1 MKEVSSLQ
9 QLIKMDQLDEFTFLG
24 ENYSIGSPIVFGG
37 QVLAQG
43 LYAMSQSVPEERIA
57 HSLHGYFI
65 LPGDLTK
72 PIRYEVEFVRDGG
85 SFSTRRVKALQ
96 DDKIIFFM
104 GASFQ
109 KVEEGYEHQIQ
120 MPKVP
125 QPDELYSWDDMY
137 EQLKDHLPRAMK
149 QFLSI
154 ERPFIFKPTVLENVL
169 ERKPREPNY
178 SVWFKIKGE
187 TENNPLMNRAI
198 LSYVSDY
205 NLLTTALRPHAHVAD
220 MSNTQLATIDHAMW
234 FHQEANIN
242 EWYLYSVDSPIA
254 SNARGFVR
262 GSIFSQD
269 GKLVAS
275 VAQEGLL
282 RPITK

>member
-1 MKEVSSLQ
+1 MKNINSLQ
-9 QLIKMDQLDEFTFLG
+9 RLIQMKQIDEFSFLG
-24 ENYSIGSPIVFGG
+24 ENYNIGSPIVFGG

-43 LYAMSQSVPEERIA
+43 LYAMSQSVPAERIA
-57 HSLHGYFI
+57 HSLHGYFV
-65 LPGDLTK
+65 LPGDLSK
-72 PIRYEVEFVRDGG
+72 PIRYEVELVRDGG
-85 SFSTRRVKALQ
+85 SFSIRRVKALQ

-109 KVEEGYEHQIQ
+109 KAEQGYEHQVP
-120 MPKVP
+120 MPQVP
-125 QPDELYSWDDMY
+125 QPDELYSWDDIY
-137 EQLKDHLPRAMK
+137 EQLKDRLPRAMK

-154 ERPFIFKPTVLENVL
+154 DRPFTFKPTVLENLL
-169 ERKPREPNY
+169 EQKSREPNY

-187 TENNPLMNRAI
+187 AENNPLITRAI

-205 NLLTTALRPHAHVAD
+205 NLLTTALRPHAHIAN
-220 MSNTQLATIDHAMW
+220 MSNTKLASIDHAMW
-234 FHQEANIN
+234 FHQEADIN
-242 EWYLYSVDSPIA
+242 QWYLYSVDSPKT

-262 GSIFSQD
+262 GSIYSQD

-282 RPITK
+282 RPTLK